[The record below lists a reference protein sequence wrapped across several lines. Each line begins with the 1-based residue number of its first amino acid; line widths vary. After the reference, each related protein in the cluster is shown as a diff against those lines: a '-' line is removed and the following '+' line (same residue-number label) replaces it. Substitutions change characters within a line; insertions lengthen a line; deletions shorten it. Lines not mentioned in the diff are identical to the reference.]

1 MTHPL
6 STTGLHHVSVL
17 AAGASRNLAF
27 WTRTMGQRLIKRT
40 VNYDAPTMHHLY
52 YGDGEGGVGATLTF
66 FPVPRAAPATPG
78 TGETSA
84 VAYAVRPDALPAWRE
99 RLEAAGVPVR
109 DADRWDRPVLAFRDP
124 DGLPVELVGADD
136 PPPTPGWPDEPVPES
151 MRLHGFESVTLRL
164 ASAGATL
171 ELLEAMGYAPV
182 AERPEGSGHRL
193 RLATGAGVRGEAIEL
208 VEEGRPLPGRDGR
221 GTVHHVAFRLP
232 DEAAQRRAREALLA
246 MGLRVSEVRDRDYFR
261 SIYVREPGGVLFE
274 FATDGPGVTI
284 DEPAWALGSAL
295 RLPAWAE
302 PNRVAIE
309 AGLPPLGIDDGAADA
324 AEDAGTEDVATPE
337 ARASEVSA

>member
-1 MTHPL
+1 MTRPL
-6 STTGLHHVSVL
+6 TTTGLHHVSVL
-17 AAGASRNLAF
+17 AADAPRNLAF

-40 VNYDAPTMHHLY
+40 VNYDAPSMHHLY

-66 FPVPRAAPATPG
+66 FPIPHAAPSTLG
-78 TGETSA
+78 TGETVA

-99 RLEAAGVPVR
+99 RLESAGVPVR

-124 DGLPVELVGADD
+124 DGLPVELVGVAE
-136 PPPTPGWPDEPVPES
+136 PPPTPGWPDEPVPAS

-164 ASAGATL
+164 ASADATL
-171 ELLEAMGYAPV
+171 ELLDAMGYAPV
-182 AERPEGSGHRL
+182 AERTEGRGRRL

-232 DEAAQRRAREALLA
+232 DEAAQLRAREALLA

-274 FATDGPGVTI
+274 FATDGPGMTV
-284 DEPAWALGSAL
+284 DEPLEALGSAL
-295 RLPAWAE
+295 RVPAWAE
-302 PNRVAIE
+302 PDRAAIE
-309 AGLPPLGIDDGAADA
+309 AGLPPLGLDARAEDGATSDPRSGR
-324 AEDAGTEDVATPE
+324 D
-337 ARASEVSA
+337 ARANEVPQ